1 MSTDHPRVR
10 PIRLFL
16 LVLLLALM
24 PFQAWASS
32 PALATAA
39 ESAAQTTLSV
49 PAPMT
54 LSDSD
59 AAGPALPADADP
71 AEPQQP
77 GADLAEQLLPAPR
90 LRFMVVPGRA
100 DPPRYAGAALPD
112 PDLPLLPRPPR
123 S

>member
-1 MSTDHPRVR
+1 M
-10 PIRLFL
+10 
-16 LVLLLALM
+16 LLALM

-39 ESAAQTTLSV
+39 ESAAQTTLYA
-49 PAPMT
+49 PAPMP

-90 LRFMVVPGRA
+90 PRFMAVPGRA

-112 PDLPLLPRPPR
+112 PDLPLLSRPPR
-123 S
+123 G